1 MKDTKSIIYKFIL
14 YTCYS
19 YNFVHPHSDLMEQQ
33 SSNSPWNFDQRQ
45 IYGEEFSKIVNLRI
59 FLQGLGGV
67 TSFLSQLGIEVAKN
81 IIMNSPKKM
90 TICDMAI
97 VA

>member
-1 MKDTKSIIYKFIL
+1 
-14 YTCYS
+14 
-19 YNFVHPHSDLMEQQ
+19 ME
-33 SSNSPWNFDQRQ
+33 NSAWNFDQRQ
-45 IYGEEFSKIVNLRI
+45 IYGEEFSKIGNLRI

-81 IIMNSPKKM
+81 IIMNSPKKL
-90 TICDMAI
+90 TIRDMAI